1 MGSPQ
6 TPASG
11 FSRPPGSRP
20 PRPWYLLVAL
30 IAAWLLGAVGLM
42 SGGSIVAFYREDAS
56 ELRQSLDRDEE
67 HLLSEDERALLR
79 ERTERLNDV
88 LERAKKREFP
98 LGVGT
103 LVLGGAMVALAARS
117 MSGREGARGA
127 LVQVTLARAALVAA
141 AFFLTADVRAAEF
154 AIANLVGYLSM
165 GGMILQGLTCLL
177 VVIALTRRG
186 SRAFFRAAEDSIWE
200 R

>member
-11 FSRPPGSRP
+11 FSHPPGSRP
-20 PRPWYLLVAL
+20 PRPWYLLAAL

-42 SGGSIVAFYREDAS
+42 SGGSVVAFYREDAS
-56 ELRQSLDRDEE
+56 ELRQSLDRDDDYLLNEE
-67 HLLSEDERALLR
+67 ERALFR
-79 ERTERLNDV
+79 ERTERLNDIF
-88 LERAKKREFP
+88 ERAKKREFP
-98 LGVGT
+98 LAVGT

-127 LVQVTLARAALVAA
+127 LVQVTLARVGLIGV

-154 AIANLVGYLSM
+154 AVANLFGYLRV

-177 VVIALTRRG
+177 IVVALTREG
-186 SRAFFRAAEDSIWE
+186 SLAFFRAREDSIWE